1 MAEEPVLVSDD
12 QGRVR
17 HRLAKLVTEVLAPA
31 PMAAGLLVVVALYS
45 AASPAA
51 ALGWALLAAL
61 FASALPLLYVIVGVR
76 RRRLTDH
83 HVRLREQRP
92 RILVVGIGLVA
103 AGIVLLARLGA
114 PREIVALLVAEIVG
128 LLIALLITL
137 VWKLSIHTASA
148 AGAVVIL
155 ALVLGPVWLTLFL
168 LVSVIGWARVELG
181 DHTPAQTAVGALVGA
196 VVAGTIFTLLR

>member
-1 MAEEPVLVSDD
+1 
-12 QGRVR
+12 
-17 HRLAKLVTEVLAPA
+17 
-31 PMAAGLLVVVALYS
+31 VVAFHSTSS
-45 AASPAA
+45 ATA

-61 FASALPLLYVIVGVR
+61 FASALPLLYVVVGVR
-76 RRRLTDH
+76 RRRVTDR

-92 RILVVGIGLVA
+92 RFLVVGIGLVA
-103 AGIVLLARLGA
+103 AGLVLLARLGA
-114 PREIVALLVAEIVG
+114 PREIVALLAAEIVG

-155 ALVLGPVWLTLFL
+155 ALVVGPVWLTLLL
-168 LVSVIGWARVELG
+168 LVGVIGWARVDLG
-181 DHTPAQTAVGALVGA
+181 DHTPAQTALGVLVGA